1 VDSRTDLTG
10 KDAAPGMCAD
20 ADAAARAPEPPRNA
34 ARRGLTKVTRA
45 TYVKEAALRNL
56 FLLCA
61 FVAVAGVALIFI
73 FVGMKGWPIF
83 AKVGLGAFLFGPEWA
98 PAKSHYGILSLTVN
112 SLLAMAGALALGA
125 PLAIGTAVFLSEVAS
140 PRARS
145 LVRPAVEL
153 LAGIPSVV
161 YGFFGLVLL
170 RPIIADLFGG
180 LGFGLLTAWLI
191 LAVMVVPT
199 IATLTE
205 DALRSVPEGIRE
217 ASYSMGATKWQ
228 TIWRVLLPAARIG
241 IIDAIIL
248 GMGRAIGETMAV
260 LMIAGNAAV
269 IPASIL
275 KPFLTLTT
283 VIVLQMPYASGDN
296 RTALFGVAIVLFVIS
311 MFFVAAIRI
320 ISRFG
325 KRMV

>member
-1 VDSRTDLTG
+1 MADFEDLTG
-10 KDAAPGMCAD
+10 KDVAPEMCAD
-20 ADAAARAPEPPRNA
+20 PRAAERAPEPPKQPAKRA
-34 ARRGLTKVTRA
+34 LSTISRA
-45 TYVKEAALRNL
+45 TYIKESALRTL
-56 FLLCA
+56 FLACA
-61 FVAVAGVALIFI
+61 CVAVAGVALIFI
-73 FVGMKGWPIF
+73 FVGLEGWPIF

-98 PAKSHYGILSLTVN
+98 PAKGHYGILALTIN
-112 SLLAMAGALALGA
+112 SMLAMAGALALGA
-125 PLAIGTAVFLSEVAS
+125 PLAVGTAVFLSEVAS

-145 LVRPAVEL
+145 FVRPAVEL

-170 RPIIADLFGG
+170 RPIIAQLFGG

-205 DALRSVPEGIRE
+205 DALRSVPDGIRE

-228 TIWRVLLPAARIG
+228 TIWRVLLPAAKIG
-241 IIDAIIL
+241 IIDAVIL

-269 IPASIL
+269 VPDGIL

-311 MFFVAAIRI
+311 MTFVAAIRI

>member
-1 VDSRTDLTG
+1 MTAERDSR
-10 KDAAPGMCAD
+10 ANASAPEMCVD
-20 ADAAARAPEPPRNA
+20 DPADAANAPRPRSD
-34 ARRGLTKVTRA
+34 RGLTTISKA
-45 TYVKEAALRNL
+45 TYLKEALLKNL

-61 FVAVAGVALIFI
+61 FVAVAGVGLIFL
-73 FVGMKGWPIF
+73 FVGLKGWPIF
-83 AKVGLGAFLFGPEWA
+83 AKVGLWEFLSGAKWFPTKGFF
-98 PAKSHYGILSLTVN
+98 GILPLIVN
-112 SLLAMAGALALGA
+112 SMLAMAGALAIGA

-140 PRARS
+140 PRVRE

-170 RPIIADLFGG
+170 RPIVAQVFGG
-180 LGFGLLTAWLI
+180 LGFGLFTVWLI
-191 LAVMVVPT
+191 LAVMILPT
-199 IATLTE
+199 IAALTE

-217 ASYSMGATKWQ
+217 ASYAMGATKWQ
-228 TIWRVLLPAARIG
+228 TISRVLLPAAKIG

-260 LMIAGNAAV
+260 VMVAGNARV
-269 IPASIL
+269 IPEGIF

-283 VIVLQMPYASGDN
+283 VIVMDMPYAAGDH
-296 RTALFGVAIVLFVIS
+296 RTALFGVAIVLFIIS
-311 MFFVAAIRI
+311 MIFVAAIRV

-325 KRMV
+325 KEMS